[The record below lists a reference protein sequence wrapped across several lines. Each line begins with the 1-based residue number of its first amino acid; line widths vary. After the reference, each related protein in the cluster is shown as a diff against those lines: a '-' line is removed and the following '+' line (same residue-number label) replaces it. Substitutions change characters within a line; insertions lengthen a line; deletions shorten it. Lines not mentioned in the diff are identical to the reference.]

1 MADEI
6 RVKFEV
12 LQYFTADLFQSTG
25 MNQEDAEFVAK
36 SLVDTNLWG
45 IDSHGVLRVPIYVK
59 RLKAGSCNPNPKFKT
74 VKSAITLE
82 AFAGDDGAGQ
92 IVGRD
97 AMSRAIELSKSY
109 NVGIVGAF
117 RSNHFGAAATYTRM
131 AAEEGMIGI
140 AMTNVVQNVVA
151 PGGSK
156 PIIGNNPFSIAVP
169 TYGEFPFVLDISLSA
184 VAGGK
189 LLLASK
195 KGEKIP
201 LDWGTDKNGHP
212 TDNPDEAFKGFL
224 LPVGG
229 YKGLGLAYA
238 VEILTGVISGG
249 AFLDGMKGM
258 YKYPDDPS
266 LTSHLMVAV
275 NISAIMD
282 QDELQNRMTDFI
294 HKIHESPM
302 WDESKEMLIPGEIE
316 YRSMVERKEK
326 GIPLPINLYEE
337 LVTLASEL
345 GVRTTLS
352 ALCKCRKVA

>member
-1 MADEI
+1 MTDEI
-6 RVKFEV
+6 RVNFED
-12 LQYFTADLFQSTG
+12 LQTFSADLFQATG
-25 MNQEDAEFVAK
+25 MDQEDAAFCAR

-59 RLKAGSCNPNPKFKT
+59 RLQAGSCNPNPDIKT

-82 AFAGDDGAGQ
+82 VLDGDDGAGQ
-92 IVGRD
+92 IVGRE
-97 AMSRAIELSKSY
+97 AMARAIELAKTY
-109 NVGIVGAF
+109 NVGFVGAI

-131 AAEEGMIGI
+131 AVEEGMIGI

-156 PIIGNNPFSIAVP
+156 PIIGNNPLSIAVP
-169 TYGEFPFVLDISLSA
+169 TYGEFPFVLDLSLST

-201 LDWGTDKNGHP
+201 LGWGTDRTGRP
-212 TDNPDEAFKGFL
+212 TDDPDKAFNGFL

-238 VEILTGVISGG
+238 VEILTGVITGG
-249 AFLDGMKGM
+249 VFLDAMKGM

-275 NISAIMD
+275 NVAAIMD
-282 QDELQNRMTDFI
+282 QDELQERMKTFI
-294 HKIHESPM
+294 QTIHDSPM
-302 WDESKEMLIPGEIE
+302 WDTSKEMLIPGEVE
-316 YRSMVERKEK
+316 YTSMMKRKKE
-326 GIPLPINLYEE
+326 GIPLPNQLYEE
-337 LVTLASEL
+337 LMAIGRKL
-345 GVRTTLS
+345 GVPSNLP
-352 ALCKCRKVA
+352 KIG

>member
-6 RVKFEV
+6 RVNFEV

-25 MNQEDAEFVAK
+25 MDQENAEFLAK

-45 IDSHGVLRVPIYVK
+45 IDSHGVLRVPIYIK
-59 RLKAGSCNPNPKFKT
+59 RLLAGSCNPKPNIKT
-74 VKSAITLE
+74 IKSAITLE
-82 AFAGDDGAGQ
+82 VLDGDDGAGQ
-92 IVGRD
+92 IVGRE
-97 AMSRAIELSKSY
+97 AMARAIELAKTY
-109 NVGIVGAF
+109 NVGIVGAI

-131 AAEEGMIGI
+131 AVAEGMIGI

-156 PIIGNNPFSIAVP
+156 PIIGNNPISVAVP

-201 LDWGTDKNGHP
+201 LDWGTDKNGRP
-212 TDNPDEAFKGFL
+212 TDDPDEAFKGFL

-229 YKGLGLAYA
+229 HKGLGLAYTI
-238 VEILTGVISGG
+238 EILTGVISGG
-249 AFLDGMKGM
+249 VFLDAMKGM

-266 LTSHLMVAV
+266 LTSHLMAAV
-275 NISAIMD
+275 NLSAIMD
-282 QDELQNRMTDFI
+282 RDEMQQQMADFI
-294 HKIHESPM
+294 QTIHNSPM
-302 WDESKEMLIPGEIE
+302 WDQSKEMLIPGELE
-316 YRSMVERKEK
+316 YRTMQQRKQK
-326 GIPLPINLYEE
+326 GIPLPNNLYEE
-337 LVTLASEL
+337 IVALANEL
-345 GVRTTLS
+345 GGTTTLS
-352 ALCKCRKVA
+352 VL